1 MAALKLIALV
11 LFATLA
17 VHLANAADAVD
28 PTVVRIDK
36 FHDALIA
43 TMKQGEALGT
53 AGRFKKL
60 EPEVDAAF
68 DLAAMTKFTVG
79 PAWTKMTED
88 EHKALIAAFR
98 RMTIASYAHNF
109 DVFKGQKF
117 VTDPKV
123 EARGPDRLVKSQ
135 VVPQGEKPV
144 NLTYRMR
151 KVGEEWK
158 VIDVIYE
165 FVSQLATRRSEFA
178 SPVQTGGAPA
188 LIKKLDDLSDKLMAS
203 KGRSASQ

>member
-1 MAALKLIALV
+1 MSVLKLIAWTV
-11 LFATLA
+11 LATAFAVA
-17 VHLANAADAVD
+17 GQAADAPD
-28 PTVVRIDK
+28 PTVARIEK

-43 TMKQGEALGT
+43 TMKQGETLGT
-53 AGRFKKL
+53 QGRFKKL
-60 EPEVDAAF
+60 EGEVDATF
-68 DLAAMTKFTVG
+68 DLGTMTKFTVG
-79 PAWTKMTED
+79 PAWSKMTAD
-88 EHKALIAAFR
+88 EQKSLIAAFR

-123 EARGPDRLVKSQ
+123 EVRGPDRLVKSQ
-135 VVPQGEKPV
+135 VVPEGEKPV

-158 VIDVIYE
+158 AIDVIYE

-178 SPVQTGGAPA
+178 STMQTGGASA
-188 LIKKLDDLSDKLMAS
+188 LVKKLDDLSDKLMAS

>member
-1 MAALKLIALV
+1 MLRNVALA
-11 LFATLA
+11 LFATLFA
-17 VHLANAADAVD
+17 YTAHAADATD
-28 PTVVRIDK
+28 PAVARINK

-43 TMKQGEALGT
+43 TMKQGEALGM

-60 EPEVDAAF
+60 EPEIDTAF

-79 PAWTKMTED
+79 PPWAKMTED
-88 EHKALIAAFR
+88 EHKALTAAFR

-109 DVFKGQKF
+109 DVFKNQKF
-117 VTDPKV
+117 ITDPKV
-123 EARGPDRLVKSQ
+123 EVRGPDRLVKSQ
-135 VVPQGEKPV
+135 VVPEGEKPV

-151 KVGEEWK
+151 DVGGELK

-178 SPVQTGGAPA
+178 STVAGGGAPA
-188 LIKKLDDLSDKLMAS
+188 LVKKLNELSDKLMAS
-203 KGRSASQ
+203 

>member
-1 MAALKLIALV
+1 MSTLKLIALAF
-11 LFATLA
+11 LASLA
-17 VHLANAADAVD
+17 VHAAHAADTPD
-28 PTVVRIDK
+28 PVVARVDK
-36 FHDALIA
+36 FHDALLA

-53 AGRFKKL
+53 VGRFKKL

-79 PAWTKMTED
+79 PPWTKMTED

-98 RMTIASYAHNF
+98 RMTIANYAHNF

-117 VTDPKV
+117 ATDPKV

-135 VVPQGEKPV
+135 VIPEGEKPV
-144 NLTYRMR
+144 NLTYRLR
-151 KVGEEWK
+151 DVGGSWK
-158 VIDVIYE
+158 IIDVIYE

-178 SPVQTGGAPA
+178 STVAAGGAPA
-188 LIKKLDDLSDKLMAS
+188 LVKKLDALSDKLMAG

>member
-1 MAALKLIALV
+1 MFRLIALSFLV
-11 LFATLA
+11 CFFA
-17 VHLANAADAVD
+17 AAGTAAPE
-28 PTVVRIDK
+28 PTVARIDK
-36 FHDALIA
+36 FHDALLA

-53 AGRFKKL
+53 AGRYKKL

-68 DLAAMTKFTVG
+68 DLPTMTKFTVG
-79 PAWTKMTED
+79 PPWAKMSED
-88 EHKALIAAFR
+88 EHKALVAAFR

-123 EARGPDRLVKSQ
+123 EARDPDRLVKSQ
-135 VVPQGEKPV
+135 VVPEGEKPV

-151 KVGEEWK
+151 EVGGEWK

-165 FVSQLATRRSEFA
+165 FVSQLATRRSDFA
-178 SPVQTGGAPA
+178 ATVASGGAPA
-188 LIKKLDDLSDKLMAS
+188 LVKKLDEISDKLMKS
-203 KGRSASQ
+203 KGRSADR